1 MKNRRS
7 GVVEDI
13 WMNTQAD
20 PEDYDPTDHEDHG
33 HSDEWDEI
41 EEDNI
46 LLNPDMAT
54 MDRG

>member
-1 MKNRRS
+1 
-7 GVVEDI
+7 
-13 WMNTQAD
+13 MNTQAD
-20 PEDYDPTDHEDHG
+20 PDDYDPTDHDGHD

-46 LLNPDMAT
+46 LLNPDAAT